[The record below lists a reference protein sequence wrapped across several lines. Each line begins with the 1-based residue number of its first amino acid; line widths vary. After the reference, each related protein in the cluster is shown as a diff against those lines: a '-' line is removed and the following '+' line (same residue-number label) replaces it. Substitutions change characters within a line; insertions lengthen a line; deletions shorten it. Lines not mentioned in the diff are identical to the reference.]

1 MTSGRATRKR
11 RATVKQRPTVKQR
24 GGPSPALLGA
34 IAVIAVFAGVVGFGV
49 YRASESG
56 ADVAV
61 PPNATASGVP
71 VGSSDA
77 PATVD
82 LYVDFQCPACR
93 AFEQQ
98 AGPTIDELVGSGAA
112 RVVYHPVAYLDRF
125 SSTRYASR
133 SSAAAGCAAEA
144 GVFPQYAQ
152 LLFANQ
158 PPEGGA
164 GLPEEQ
170 LIALGAQ
177 AGAGPGFAECVSS
190 DRYAGWTAALT
201 DEASQAGINAT
212 PTVLVNG
219 REIERSVEALR
230 AAVEGAS

>member
-1 MTSGRATRKR
+1 MASGRATRKR
-11 RATVKQRPTVKQR
+11 RATVKQR

-49 YRASESG
+49 YRASQSG
-56 ADVAV
+56 ADGSV
-61 PPNATASGVP
+61 PPNATAAGVP
-71 VGSSDA
+71 VGSSGA

-93 AFEQQ
+93 AYEQQ
-98 AGPTIDELVGSGAA
+98 VGPTIDELVAGGAA

-133 SSAAAGCAAEA
+133 SSAASGCAAEA

-158 PPEGGA
+158 PPEGGD

-201 DEASQAGINAT
+201 DQASRAGINAT